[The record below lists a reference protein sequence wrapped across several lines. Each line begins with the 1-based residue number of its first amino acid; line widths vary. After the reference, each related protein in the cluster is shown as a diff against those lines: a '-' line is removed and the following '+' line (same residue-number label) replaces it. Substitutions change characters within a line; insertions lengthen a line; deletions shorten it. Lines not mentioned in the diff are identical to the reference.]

1 MSVFVCSQQPVPEK
15 LQIRVNRISMAAY
28 EALHYD
34 KDQLKEACE
43 FLVSGFSLTGS
54 VLLFIFP
61 LRGVTVTYSYFYF
74 YSH

>member
-1 MSVFVCSQQPVPEK
+1 MNEVVTSFCVRLCVCMCSQQPIPER

-43 FLVSGFSLTGS
+43 SHHSHTPWTLTHSSLG
-54 VLLFIFP
+54 
-61 LRGVTVTYSYFYF
+61 
-74 YSH
+74 

>member
-1 MSVFVCSQQPVPEK
+1 MCVCVCSQQPVPEK

-43 FLVSGFSLTGS
+43 S
-54 VLLFIFP
+54 VKGQKQRIYL
-61 LRGVTVTYSYFYF
+61 
-74 YSH
+74 

>member
-1 MSVFVCSQQPVPEK
+1 MCVFVCSQQPVPEK

-43 FLVSGFSLTGS
+43 SEPEPFSSLVSHIHLNRFCFR
-54 VLLFIFP
+54 VRIEP
-61 LRGVTVTYSYFYF
+61 NQN
-74 YSH
+74 

>member
-1 MSVFVCSQQPVPEK
+1 MPRRILTTPHHLKRSVCVRDMCVRVCVCSQQPVPEK

-43 FLVSGFSLTGS
+43 SPEG
-54 VLLFIFP
+54 
-61 LRGVTVTYSYFYF
+61 
-74 YSH
+74 

>member
-1 MSVFVCSQQPVPEK
+1 MCVCVCSQQPVPEK

-43 FLVSGFSLTGS
+43 S
-54 VLLFIFP
+54 VK
-61 LRGVTVTYSYFYF
+61 G
-74 YSH
+74 

>member
-1 MSVFVCSQQPVPEK
+1 MDHHHNLSTSEIKCVFLFYVCVCSQQPVPEK

-43 FLVSGFSLTGS
+43 SGTG
-54 VLLFIFP
+54 
-61 LRGVTVTYSYFYF
+61 
-74 YSH
+74 